1 MTVSKRLYQL
11 LSILLLTMFAAC
23 SSPDPVLYTIAS
35 VPGSPAIGGPK
46 VVLLQT
52 VGLAR
57 YLDRPQIVHSAAD
70 DRLDVRTN
78 DWWGEPLGPMLGRVL
93 ADELGNRL
101 PQSIVISDGS
111 VVSATPDAT
120 VELDIRQLNGDSTGS
135 LILQAQASVTFKGK
149 NPSVLRNI
157 RIVVPAPDAGIAGQV
172 KATSTAVG
180 QLADRLASVLVT
192 GR

>member
-1 MTVSKRLYQL
+1 MTASKRLCQL
-11 LSILLLTMFAAC
+11 LSILLLMVFAAC
-23 SSPDPVLYTIAS
+23 SSPDPVLYTIAP

-57 YLDRPQIVHSAAD
+57 YLDRPQIVHSSAD

-149 NPSVLRNI
+149 KPSVLRNI
-157 RIVVPAPDAGIAGQV
+157 RIVVPAPDAGIPGQV

>member
-11 LSILLLTMFAAC
+11 LSILLLTVFAAC

-57 YLDRPQIVHSAAD
+57 YLDRLQIVHSSAN

-78 DWWGEPLGPMLGRVL
+78 DWWGEPLSPMLGRVL

-101 PQSIVISDGS
+101 PQSIVISDSS
-111 VVSATPDAT
+111 VVSAPPDAI
-120 VELDIRQLNGDSTGS
+120 VELDIRQLDTDSTGS

-149 NPSVLRNI
+149 KPSVLRNI
-157 RIVVPAPDAGIAGQV
+157 RIVVPGPDAGIPGQV

>member
-57 YLDRPQIVHSAAD
+57 YLDRPQIVHSSAD

-149 NPSVLRNI
+149 KPSVLRNI
-157 RIVVPAPDAGIAGQV
+157 RIVVPGADVGIPGQV

>member
-135 LILQAQASVTFKGK
+135 LILQAQAT
-149 NPSVLRNI
+149 
-157 RIVVPAPDAGIAGQV
+157 
-172 KATSTAVG
+172 
-180 QLADRLASVLVT
+180 
-192 GR
+192 

>member
-1 MTVSKRLYQL
+1 MTASKRLYRL
-11 LSILLLTMFAAC
+11 PSILLLTVFTAC

-35 VPGSPAIGGPK
+35 VPGSPSIGGPK

-57 YLDRPQIVHSAAD
+57 YLDRPQIVHSAAN
-70 DRLDVRTN
+70 DRLDVKTN
-78 DWWGEPLGPMLGRVL
+78 EWWGEPLGPMLGRVL

-101 PQSIVISDGS
+101 PQSIVISDSS
-111 VVSATPDAT
+111 VVSATPEAI
-120 VELDIRQLNGDSTGS
+120 VELDVRQLDKDAAGN
-135 LILQAQASVTFKGK
+135 LVLQAQASVTFKVK
-149 NPSVLRNI
+149 KSSVLRNF
-157 RIVVPAPDAGIAGQV
+157 RIVVPAPDPGIPGQV